1 MISQET
7 QTPYELQQQLKGK
20 PTLLSGDSRSLHDRL
35 AKPNLL
41 IDTSARNVRESRVDD
56 EHDIYSSVKVV
67 KDGGDV
73 NTDSQR
79 LYESPRQ

>member
-1 MISQET
+1 MVSQET
-7 QTPYELQQQLKGK
+7 QTPFELQQQLKGK
-20 PTLLSGDSRSLHDRL
+20 PTLLSGEPRSLHDRL
-35 AKPNLL
+35 TKPNLL
-41 IDTSARNVRESRVDD
+41 IDTSARNARDSRLDD

-67 KDGGDV
+67 KDEGDV

>member
-35 AKPNLL
+35 TKPNLL
-41 IDTSARNVRESRVDD
+41 IDTSAQNVRESRVDV

-67 KDGGDV
+67 KDEGDV

>member
-7 QTPYELQQQLKGK
+7 QTPFELQQQLKGK
-20 PTLLSGDSRSLHDRL
+20 PTLLSGEPRSLRDRL
-35 AKPNLL
+35 AKPDLL
-41 IDTSARNVRESRVDD
+41 INTSAGNARESRMDE

-67 KDGGDV
+67 KEEGDV